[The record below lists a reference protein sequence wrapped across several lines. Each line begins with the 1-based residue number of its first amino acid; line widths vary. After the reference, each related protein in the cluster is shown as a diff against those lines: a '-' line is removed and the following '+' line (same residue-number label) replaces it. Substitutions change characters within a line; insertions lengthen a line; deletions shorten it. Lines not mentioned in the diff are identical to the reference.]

1 MILEPPTRRSK
12 HLEIHTRWLISHAAS
27 IVDTLNVHLCVHL
40 PGRFPNSA
48 VGRSEMKITSINAGS
63 SHSLALVQTDDGKT
77 IVLSWGVGEDG
88 QLGHGDA
95 DQTVGV
101 A

>member
-1 MILEPPTRRSK
+1 
-12 HLEIHTRWLISHAAS
+12 
-27 IVDTLNVHLCVHL
+27 
-40 PGRFPNSA
+40 
-48 VGRSEMKITSINAGS
+48 MKITSINAGS

>member
-1 MILEPPTRRSK
+1 
-12 HLEIHTRWLISHAAS
+12 
-27 IVDTLNVHLCVHL
+27 
-40 PGRFPNSA
+40 
-48 VGRSEMKITSINAGS
+48 MKITSVNAGS

-95 DQTVGV
+95 DQTVG
-101 A
+101 AA